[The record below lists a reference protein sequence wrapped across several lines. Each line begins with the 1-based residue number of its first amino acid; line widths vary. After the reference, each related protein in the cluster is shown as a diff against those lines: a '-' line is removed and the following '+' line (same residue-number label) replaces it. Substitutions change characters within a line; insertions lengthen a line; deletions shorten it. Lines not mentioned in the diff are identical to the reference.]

1 MQCVMK
7 QLVLVYFRLIKLAL
21 NFVVLMAIIN
31 ELFIICNA
39 ESFVIGAALQ
49 DMAPITAQT
58 MLNHLS
64 SFKTTVAA
72 DSFFRSHSAKRD
84 LANLA
89 SAANDTLD
97 SVKLFDFGSIPK
109 THSNDAYCKDG
120 SWHVWKPIPEYPT
133 VKFYYLD
140 GGECIISSIAGFMI
154 PIHKEGNVLQN
165 KCFCTS
171 LWDYLM
177 DTIACAPAYSN
188 MMVGG
193 SSSSS
198 NTAAEL
204 VNRYLKY
211 IEGFKY
217 MRVDNYLNMRFTT
230 YYKLIKSFLLR
241 FRKQIANRYCKCPGM
256 QDFWNGS
263 GHEKSAESAFSVA
276 VCKAFDL
283 LVRHEKALKLT
294 MNPKK
299 LLKQIMIIL
308 DNDGLQ
314 INLISTASCLVPW

>member
-1 MQCVMK
+1 MHKMGM
-7 QLVLVYFRLIKLAL
+7 LYYL
-21 NFVVLMAIIN
+21 
-31 ELFIICNA
+31 
-39 ESFVIGAALQ
+39 G
-49 DMAPITAQT
+49 
-58 MLNHLS
+58 LNHVYHLNKYNIISELYDKQINWEGEIENNISILS
-64 SFKTTVAA
+64 VKSKEI
-72 DSFFRSHSAKRD
+72 
-84 LANLA
+84 NLQLLEMPDTNAA

-154 PIHKEGNVLQN
+154 PIHKEGNVLHN

-217 MRVDNYLNMRFTT
+217 MRVDNYLTNCIEFLVG
-230 YYKLIKSFLLR
+230 YYADQESVLSSMCGQHLLLQSVSC
-241 FRKQIANRYCKCPGM
+241 RKR
-256 QDFWNGS
+256 
-263 GHEKSAESAFSVA
+263 
-276 VCKAFDL
+276 
-283 LVRHEKALKLT
+283 
-294 MNPKK
+294 
-299 LLKQIMIIL
+299 
-308 DNDGLQ
+308 LQ
-314 INLISTASCLVPW
+314 WD